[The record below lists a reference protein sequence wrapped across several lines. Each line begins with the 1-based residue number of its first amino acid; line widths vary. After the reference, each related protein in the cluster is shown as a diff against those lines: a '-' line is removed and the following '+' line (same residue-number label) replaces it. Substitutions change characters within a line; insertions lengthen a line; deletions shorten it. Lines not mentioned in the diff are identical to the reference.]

1 LPYFGERLKDVK
13 LLKNMLIAIIS
24 DTHGNNATFAKFAAW
39 AKQNKVRE
47 VIHCGDIGF
56 AYFAKEMTE
65 LLPEAHFSLVIG
77 NLDNDKDSIE
87 KMVAPGQ
94 SPNTSFYGK
103 TGEMEI
109 DHKKIAFTHK
119 PDDARKL
126 AATGR
131 FNLVFFGHTHQPW
144 EEKVGFCRLI
154 NPGNLAGEIY
164 QSTFAVYD
172 TKTGYLELK
181 ITDRP

>member
-1 LPYFGERLKDVK
+1 
-13 LLKNMLIAIIS
+13 MLIAIIS